1 MDHGD
6 WELLDKQMRNLQP
19 PRRGGGLM
27 MLILA
32 AAFLAGIAAG
42 SSFLKAPQAAAQTV
56 TEDGRT
62 ALAFFFDRG
71 RSVTR

>member
-42 SSFLKAPQAAAQTV
+42 SSFLKAPQAAQTV

>member
-1 MDHGD
+1 MDARD
-6 WELLDKQMRNLQP
+6 WELLDKQMKNLRP
-19 PRRGGGLM
+19 TRRRGLM

-32 AAFLAGIAAG
+32 GAFLAGIAAG
-42 SSFLKAPQAAAQTV
+42 SSFLKAPQAAQTV

>member
-1 MDHGD
+1 MDHRD

-42 SSFLKAPQAAAQTV
+42 SSFLKAPQSAQTV